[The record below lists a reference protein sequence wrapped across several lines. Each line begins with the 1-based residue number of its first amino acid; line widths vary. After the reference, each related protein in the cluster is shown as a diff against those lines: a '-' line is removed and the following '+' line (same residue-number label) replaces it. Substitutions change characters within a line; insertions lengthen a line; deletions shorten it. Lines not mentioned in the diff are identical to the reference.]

1 MANIGKVRIT
11 FEVKMTSMVK
21 FGMKDVSE
29 KTSNRTAVNRLR
41 SLLEKDRRD
50 NKIGKIFDEQRDM
63 GLAEELKNLDGPE
76 MAEKAN
82 MLNGGDEIARQNYI
96 NSLKKVFMKPGV
108 DNRKILEMLMVLN
121 HSEEREAD

>member
-1 MANIGKVRIT
+1 
-11 FEVKMTSMVK
+11 
-21 FGMKDVSE
+21 
-29 KTSNRTAVNRLR
+29 
-41 SLLEKDRRD
+41 
-50 NKIGKIFDEQRDM
+50 M